1 MACDWGSAEPRVG
14 ALCDSSPGTAHHAV
28 QEASELSTAARE
40 PGTAERD
47 C

>member
-14 ALCDSSPGTAHHAV
+14 ALCDSSPRAAHHAV
-28 QEASELSTAARE
+28 QEASELSTAAGE
-40 PGTAERD
+40 PDPAERA